1 MKRSAPQR
9 IALGNRAQDDFVEFL
24 NAVSF
29 AELKGLNRSEDNM
42 FMISVYLLYFM
53 CTR

>member
-42 FMISVYLLYFM
+42 FDENLFYFM
-53 CTR
+53 CSP